1 MVNKNDKETA
11 NALSVIRRN
20 AKVLTNLTNQLL
32 DLSKLEAGKLSLHVA
47 EGDFKSFLK
56 VVCASFDSL
65 AAAHNVEFA
74 RDLDDTPEL
83 AYFDEDK
90 VQKILNNLLSN
101 AFKFTSQEGKV
112 TIRAFKDQRQVSIT
126 IQDTGAGIST
136 KDQELI
142 FKRFHQNKTN
152 TANTGGTGV
161 GLTLSKELALLH
173 HGDISVKSEEGI
185 GSTFTFHF
193 PIKKSAYQPHEIQEV
208 HAQSIEPITKP
219 TTIELDEDKEG
230 IASTDKIVLIVE
242 DNPDLSNHMRS
253 LLKDEFTVK
262 QSANGKLGVLDALEI
277 VPDIIVSDLMMPEVD
292 GVELSNTL
300 KANEKTSHIPI
311 ILLTA
316 KADRETKLDGLKAG
330 VDDFLTK
337 PFDNEELKVRI
348 QNLIGQHE
356 KLKAKYE
363 QTLRLSPSKIK
374 VQSPEE
380 TFIKKALEIVDEN
393 LSNSEFTVEGFQKEI
408 GMSRMQLHRKL
419 KALTNFSASEF
430 IRDIRLQRAA
440 DLLSNKG
447 LNINEVAYSCG
458 FNSHSYFTQCYKQKF
473 GVSPS
478 DVHMK

>member
-1 MVNKNDKETA
+1 MQTWVLSRLSDLYASTNDYKKAFEYLQVVKARDDSLLSATSAKNIAEIEEKYQNEQKQQEIELLSAENEISSLKIQKQQNLRNYLILAAVLLLVLIGVVYNRYQVKTKANTKLRELDTLKTNFFTNISHEFRTPLTLILSPLQELMGKKNDKETA

-152 TANTGGTGV
+152 TANSGGTGV

-173 HGDISVKSEEGI
+173 HGDINVKSEEGI

-219 TTIELDEDKEG
+219 TTIELD
-230 IASTDKIVLIVE
+230 
-242 DNPDLSNHMRS
+242 
-253 LLKDEFTVK
+253 
-262 QSANGKLGVLDALEI
+262 
-277 VPDIIVSDLMMPEVD
+277 
-292 GVELSNTL
+292 
-300 KANEKTSHIPI
+300 
-311 ILLTA
+311 
-316 KADRETKLDGLKAG
+316 
-330 VDDFLTK
+330 
-337 PFDNEELKVRI
+337 
-348 QNLIGQHE
+348 
-356 KLKAKYE
+356 
-363 QTLRLSPSKIK
+363 
-374 VQSPEE
+374 
-380 TFIKKALEIVDEN
+380 
-393 LSNSEFTVEGFQKEI
+393 
-408 GMSRMQLHRKL
+408 
-419 KALTNFSASEF
+419 
-430 IRDIRLQRAA
+430 
-440 DLLSNKG
+440 
-447 LNINEVAYSCG
+447 
-458 FNSHSYFTQCYKQKF
+458 
-473 GVSPS
+473 
-478 DVHMK
+478 